1 MKKQISKT
9 KNEASV
15 TFSISAEMLNGAK
28 KASVVGEFNNWDV
41 NANPFRIAKGV
52 GSAKVEMEKGRE
64 YQYKFV
70 INGETWVDDPEADK
84 YVGNE
89 FGGTNSVVVL

>member
-1 MKKQISKT
+1 
-9 KNEASV
+9 
-15 TFSISAEMLNGAK
+15 
-28 KASVVGEFNNWDV
+28 
-41 NANPFRIAKGV
+41 
-52 GSAKVEMEKGRE
+52 MEKGRE

-89 FGGTNSVVVL
+89 FGGTNSVVIL

>member
-41 NANPFRIAKGV
+41 NA
-52 GSAKVEMEKGRE
+52 
-64 YQYKFV
+64 
-70 INGETWVDDPEADK
+70 TL
-84 YVGNE
+84 
-89 FGGTNSVVVL
+89 SV